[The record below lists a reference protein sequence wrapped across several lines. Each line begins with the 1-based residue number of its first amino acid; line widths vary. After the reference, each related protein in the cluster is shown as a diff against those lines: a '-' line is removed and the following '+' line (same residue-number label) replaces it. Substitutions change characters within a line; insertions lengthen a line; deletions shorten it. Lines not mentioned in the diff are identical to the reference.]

1 MKQSHIREWG
11 GDNGMINFNWAL
23 IRRKKA
29 REIKDTRQEA
39 SYKFKRKFV
48 VIHRNIQHFT
58 RTVLQ

>member
-29 REIKDTRQEA
+29 REIKDTRQR
-39 SYKFKRKFV
+39 RK
-48 VIHRNIQHFT
+48 
-58 RTVLQ
+58 L